1 MITLLLRV
9 GCPIMANPNIEFMP
23 VKKKKRTL
31 QKKSWAERVILI
43 FNRSILLSITMNR
56 IIRNITLHA

>member
-23 VKKKKRTL
+23 VKKKKD
-31 QKKSWAERVILI
+31 SPEEI
-43 FNRSILLSITMNR
+43 MG
-56 IIRNITLHA
+56 

>member
-23 VKKKKRTL
+23 VKKKKG
-31 QKKSWAERVILI
+31 
-43 FNRSILLSITMNR
+43 LSR
-56 IIRNITLHA
+56 RNHGLKGLS